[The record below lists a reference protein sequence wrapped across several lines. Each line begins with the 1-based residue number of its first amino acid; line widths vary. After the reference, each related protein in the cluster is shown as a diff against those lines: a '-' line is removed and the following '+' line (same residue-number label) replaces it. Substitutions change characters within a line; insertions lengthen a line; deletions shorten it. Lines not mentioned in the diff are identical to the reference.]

1 MLFTCVAHI
10 HAFSQQVL
18 GSQKTFGGGDYD
30 EFRKLCLTKDGGY
43 IAGRVIESKTAISI
57 GETIQLGEQY
67 KAGTY
72 IVEVRQGQNM
82 KVLKLVKL

>member
-1 MLFTCVAHI
+1 MLFTCITHI

-43 IAGRVIESKTAISI
+43 IAGGFSYVRQACLLSI
-57 GETIQLGEQY
+57 GWKSRMSVVVRIISQEQ
-67 KAGTY
+67 GCPLRSG
-72 IVEVRQGQNM
+72 I
-82 KVLKLVKL
+82 